1 METAFKPGDW
11 VVINLPDKPVNKAI
25 MNLNGSWGV
34 VLEILD
40 EDNDLYKVQLDDG
53 KSTLEADGSDLLH
66 VPG

>member
-1 METAFKPGDW
+1 
-11 VVINLPDKPVNKAI
+11 VNKAI